1 MSSTLGGLRRRS
13 LGEGGQSGVSVPL
26 FALASSGS
34 WGLGEFADLP
44 MFARWL
50 QEAGQ
55 SVVQILPINEM
66 PPPESSPYSAMT
78 AMALDS
84 IYITMANVPDFAGLG
99 GEHALDVAEHGELN
113 RLRQSPRI
121 DYPAVR
127 RLKEK
132 WLRRGFERFLKLEV
146 SRGSPRAA
154 RFDAFAAAQSWWLD
168 EYALFR
174 SLHAL
179 HDEQAWTA
187 WPEALARADAGAVD
201 AIRPSL
207 GLEIKYRAYVQW
219 LAAEQWAEAKRLSW
233 PVKVFG
239 DLPFMISA
247 DSPDV
252 WARQHEF
259 RFDASIGVPPDAF
272 SETGQDWGLPPW
284 RADVMA
290 RGGFAWM
297 RARARRYADLYDGFR
312 IDHLVGLYRMY
323 VRPIDKSHAAF
334 FDPND
339 EPSQIALG
347 ESLVGILAGSDR
359 QLTVIAEDLGSIPP
373 FVRES
378 MARLELPGLKVL
390 RWEKH
395 WDREGQPPI
404 DPAEFP
410 ERSVATTGTH
420 DIEPLAATPEG
431 QTDAQRAAVLQSLL
445 GAGSALTL
453 IPLQDIFGWTDRINT
468 PAVVDGVNWTWRVK
482 WPVDNWLNPGEAMER
497 ADQLM
502 AWTRAAGR

>member
-1 MSSTLGGLRRRS
+1 MRQR
-13 LGEGGQSGVSVPL
+13 QSGISVPL
-26 FALASSGS
+26 FAIASSHS

-55 SVVQILPINEM
+55 SLVQILPINEM
-66 PPPESSPYSAMT
+66 PPIESSPYSAMT
-78 AMALDS
+78 AMALDP

-99 GEHALDVAEHGELN
+99 GELVLDGAEQAELK
-113 RLRQSPRI
+113 RLRAAQRI
-121 DYPAVR
+121 PYGAIR

-132 WLRRGFERFLKLEV
+132 WLRRGFDRFLKLEV

-154 RFDAFAAAQSWWLD
+154 RFDAFVAAQSWWLD
-168 EYALFR
+168 EYVLFR
-174 SLHAL
+174 ALHAL
-179 HDEQAWTA
+179 HDEQSWTT
-187 WPEALARADAGAVD
+187 WPERLARAEANAIA

-207 GLEIKYRAYVQW
+207 MLEMRYRAYLQW

-252 WARQHEF
+252 WARQSEF
-259 RFDASIGVPPDAF
+259 RFDATIGVPPDAF

-284 RADVMA
+284 RAGVMA
-290 RGGFAWM
+290 SNDFAWM
-297 RARARRYADLYDGFR
+297 RARARRYGDLYDGFR

-323 VRPIDKSHAAF
+323 VRPIDKSHDNF
-334 FDPND
+334 FDPAD

-347 ESLVGILAGSDR
+347 ELLIGILAGADTRPS
-359 QLTVIAEDLGSIPP
+359 VIAEDLGSIPP

-378 MARLELPGLKVL
+378 MARLDLPGLKVL

-431 QTDAQRAAVLQSLL
+431 ATEEQRAAVLQSLL
-445 GAGSALTL
+445 SAGSSLTL
-453 IPLQDIFGWTDRINT
+453 IPLQDVFGWTDRINT
-468 PAVVDGVNWTWRVK
+468 PAVVDDINWTWRVK
-482 WPVDNWLNPGEAMER
+482 SPVDNWLNPEEAMER
-497 ADQLM
+497 ADQLK